1 MQNEENMSS
10 MELEQLRSEYA
21 ALRKMLDE
29 QQIVNAELQK
39 KAFRR
44 NLGLMRMDKWSGIIG
59 GAVAVLLILVFVPI
73 GGPDWWVIVAAVAYC
88 LLVMVGVILI
98 YRRADLSEDSRED
111 VLTRA
116 VKLRRFKRNYVLMS
130 VVVLIAAVALLVFA
144 FHIVQVLEG
153 LLSISRRQSVGV
165 LVWLVLIFGFVQYLW
180 GRRILRGCDDVIS
193 HLEDGRGVDKCQ

>member
-59 GAVAVLLILVFVPI
+59 GAVAALAILVFVPI
-73 GGPDWWVIVAAVAYC
+73 GGLDWWVIVAAIAYC
-88 LLVMVGVILI
+88 LLVMAGVILI
-98 YRRADLSEDSRED
+98 YRRADLSEDSGED

-116 VKLRRFKRNYVLMS
+116 VRLRRFKRNYVLVS
-130 VVVLIAAVALLVFA
+130 VAGWIAAVALLVFA
-144 FHIVQVLEG
+144 VHIVPVLEG
-153 LLSISRRQSVGV
+153 LLSISRRQAVGV
-165 LVWLVLIFGFVQYLW
+165 LVWLVLICGFVQYLW
-180 GRRILRGCDDVIS
+180 DRRILRVCDDVIN
-193 HLEDGRGVDKCQ
+193 HLENGRGVDKCQ

>member
-1 MQNEENMSS
+1 MSS

-59 GAVAVLLILVFVPI
+59 GAVAALAILVFVPI
-73 GGPDWWVIVAAVAYC
+73 GGLDWWVIVAAIAYC
-88 LLVMVGVILI
+88 LLVMAGVILI
-98 YRRADLSEDSRED
+98 YRRADLSEDSGED

-116 VKLRRFKRNYVLMS
+116 VRLRRFKRNYVLVS
-130 VVVLIAAVALLVFA
+130 VAGWIAAVALLVFA
-144 FHIVQVLEG
+144 VHIVPVLEG
-153 LLSISRRQSVGV
+153 LLSISRRQAVGV
-165 LVWLVLIFGFVQYLW
+165 LVWLVLICGFVQYLW
-180 GRRILRGCDDVIS
+180 DRRILRVCDDVIN
-193 HLEDGRGVDKCQ
+193 HLENGRGVDKCQ